1 MQRILLSFLSI
12 LFIQSAFA
20 QLSVFDETADAVNWV
35 VDNVGLVLQGWS
47 QSGFART
54 RTPLKV
60 SLA

>member
-1 MQRILLSFLSI
+1 MQRILLSFLAI
-12 LFIQSAFA
+12 LLIQSAFA
-20 QLSVFDETADAVNWV
+20 QLSVFDETVDAVNWV
-35 VDNVGLVLQGWS
+35 SLVLQGWS